1 MNYSNPQIVFQ
12 EVPNE
17 ISLAISISGCDLACN
32 GCHSAFTWDE
42 NYGKSLSLEN
52 IDILLKNYEGLI
64 SCFLFYGG
72 EWNIKKLLPLI
83 KYIKNK
89 NLKICLYTGREIS
102 EINIELIEL
111 LDYLKTGRYLKQL
124 GGLQNKITNQK
135 FYKINNGIIL
145 EELNYLFWK

>member
-17 ISLAISISGCDLACN
+17 ITLAVSISGCDLACN

-42 NYGKSLSLEN
+42 SYGKSLNLEN
-52 IDILLKNYEGLI
+52 IDMLLKNYEGLI

-83 KYIKNK
+83 KYIKSK

>member
-111 LDYLKTGRYLKQL
+111 LDYLKTGRYLKNL
-124 GGLQNKITNQK
+124 GGLQNKKTNQK